1 MIISIENVK
10 TVLTIGGK
18 DLLTYPNLLD
28 EFRAYLSVKV
38 PGSFF
43 ANKYLNYHW
52 DGIKYFLTKRGAMAT
67 GFLPVFLKFVE
78 EDYPDLDVTIND
90 LRQNLP
96 KFKSEFISTIGS
108 REINDQY
115 SHQKDIIKSCNN
127 YIKFRGI
134 DIYFP
139 RGVVAAATNAGKT
152 AVIAGIYLNLL
163 TTERMLIIIHRK
175 TIYQELVTY
184 FESVF
189 QEVGQINDKNYS
201 IKPITIGMIQTMYR
215 SIDSLNFMKD
225 LASFTVLAV
234 DEAHHSAS
242 DMYVKIISA
251 CPAGLRV
258 FLSGSIFE
266 SDDIVANMTIIGLSG
281 PILKTVSKRYLID
294 RGISTPI
301 KVYMHLCN
309 TIMYR
314 SGKRYDEFTYDECID
329 TLIHKS
335 TERVSIINKII
346 DDRINTGPI
355 LIAVEQTE
363 HGIYLQQ
370 ALINHN
376 KRVELTHSKDKEIA
390 PKIEAFRNGEIDVL
404 ISTGVLKEGVNL
416 PRIVTIIIASGGRS
430 KAYIK
435 QWCGRGERKHES
447 KTEVEVHDFYDIGR
461 YVQQHSQARVKIYTD
476 ELFPIEYNFNIK
488 DIKHLRPVIID
499 G

>member
-10 TVLTIGGK
+10 TVLTIGGR
-18 DLLTYPNLLD
+18 DLLAYPNLMS

-43 ANKYLNYHW
+43 ASKHLKYHW

-67 GFLPVFLKFVE
+67 GFLPVFLKLVE
-78 EDYPDLDVTIND
+78 EDYPELDVTIND

-96 KFKSEFISTIGS
+96 QFKSEFVSTIGS
-108 REINDQY
+108 REIGDQY
-115 SHQKDIIKSCNN
+115 IHQKDIIESCNN
-127 YIKFRGI
+127 YIQFRGES
-134 DIYFP
+134 IYFP

-152 AVIAGIYLNLL
+152 AVIAGVYLNLM
-163 TTERMLIIIHRK
+163 TKERMLIIIHRK
-175 TIYQELVTY
+175 TIYKELVEY

-189 QEVGQINDKNYS
+189 QEVGQINDKNYD

-215 SIDSLNFMKD
+215 NIDSPNFMKD
-225 LASFTVLAV
+225 LASFNILAV
-234 DEAHHSAS
+234 DEAHHAGS

-251 CPAGLRV
+251 CPAGLRI

-281 PILKTVSKRYLID
+281 SVLKTVSKRYLMD
-294 RGISTPI
+294 RGISTPL
-301 KVYMHLCN
+301 KVFIHLSN

-346 DDRINTGPI
+346 DNRMDAGPI

-363 HGIYLQQ
+363 HGLYLQQ
-370 ALINHN
+370 ALIGHN
-376 KRVELTHSKDKEIA
+376 KRVELIHSKDKEII
-390 PKIEAFRNGEIDVL
+390 PKIEAFRDGEMDVL

-416 PRIVTIIIASGGRS
+416 PLISTLIIASGGRS

-435 QWCGRGERKHES
+435 QWCGRAERKHES

-461 YVQQHSQARVKIYTD
+461 YVQQHSRARVKIYTD

-488 DIKHLRPVIID
+488 DVKHLRPVIIEA
-499 G
+499 